1 MKQIILKHID
11 IDGMTEYF
19 QFEGNVMIS
28 VDMTTF
34 NVFIIFTES
43 FGDFM
48 SEERLQAPIE
58 YVVEWEDYI
67 TLLNYDDAGTELA
80 LLVQRKIESYFEKYL
95 VSDDIAFDIS
105 SIVNKRIIPVLEEEA
120 HQLATKIRK
129 KEEINKGVEKITK
142 EIDEYIDKNISD
154 PDCDPD

>member
-28 VDMTTF
+28 VGITAF
-34 NVFIIFTES
+34 NVFITFYES
-43 FGDFM
+43 FGDVM
-48 SEERLQAPIE
+48 SQERIE
-58 YVVEWEDYI
+58 VPVDFDIDSEDYN
-67 TLLNYDDAGTELA
+67 TLLNYDDAEEILGLLA
-80 LLVQRKIESYFEKYL
+80 QRKIEGYFEKYL